1 MQDAAQIYSREGCP
15 SFEIAAY
22 IDGELDPVRES
33 ELELHLASCP
43 ECTEEM
49 NLQKQFLCSLNSSL
63 KNDAEIELPAN
74 FTKTIVA
81 NAEGSVS
88 GLRRPRERFNAIFI
102 CSTLLLFGLF
112 ALGAGAGGFLDSVLG
127 MAEKS
132 VAVASFVGR
141 IAYSVLI
148 GVNVLLRSFGSQAQI
163 PPVVSVIAV
172 TLSCVLFIVLS
183 RRFLRLPRT

>member
-1 MQDAAQIYSREGCP
+1 MEHVAQNYNRTGCP

-33 ELELHLASCP
+33 ELELHLASCT
-43 ECTEEM
+43 ECAEEM
-49 NLQKQFLCSLNSSL
+49 NLKKQFLCSLNSSL
-63 KNDAEIELPAN
+63 KNDTEIELPAN

-112 ALGAGAGGFLDSVLG
+112 ALGAGAGGFLDTMLG
-127 MAEKS
+127 VTEKS
-132 VAVASFVGR
+132 VAVVSFVGR

-148 GVNVLLRSFGSQAQI
+148 GVNVLLRAFSTQTQI
-163 PPVVSVIAV
+163 PSFVSVIAV
-172 TLSCVLFIVLS
+172 ALSCVLFVVLS
-183 RRFLRLPRT
+183 RRFLRFPRT

>member
-1 MQDAAQIYSREGCP
+1 MEHIAQNYNRTGCP

-22 IDGELDPVRES
+22 IDGELDPARES
-33 ELELHLASCP
+33 ELELHLASCT
-43 ECTEEM
+43 ECAEEM

-63 KNDAEIELPAN
+63 KNDTEFELPPN

-112 ALGAGAGGFLDSVLG
+112 ALGAGAGGFLDTMLG
-127 MAEKS
+127 VAEKS
-132 VAVASFVGR
+132 VAVVSFIGR

-148 GVNVLLRSFGSQAQI
+148 GVNVLLRAFSSQTQI
-163 PPVVSVIAV
+163 PSFVSVIAV
-172 TLSCVLFIVLS
+172 ALSCVLFIVVS
-183 RRFLRLPRT
+183 RRFLRFPRT

>member
-1 MQDAAQIYSREGCP
+1 MQDASQIYNRTGCP

-22 IDGELDPVRES
+22 IDGELDPARES
-33 ELELHLASCP
+33 ELELHLASCT
-43 ECTEEM
+43 ECAEEM

-63 KNDAEIELPAN
+63 KNDTEIELPVN

-112 ALGAGAGGFLDSVLG
+112 ALGAGAGGFLDTMLG
-127 MAEKS
+127 VAEKS
-132 VAVASFVGR
+132 VAVVSFIGR

-148 GVNVLLRSFGSQAQI
+148 GVNVLLRAFSSQTQI
-163 PPVVSVIAV
+163 PSFVSVIAV
-172 TLSCVLFIVLS
+172 ALSCVLFIVVS
-183 RRFLRLPRT
+183 RRFLRFPRT

>member
-1 MQDAAQIYSREGCP
+1 MQEAAHIFTREDCP
-15 SFEIAAY
+15 TFEIAAY
-22 IDGELDPVRES
+22 IDGELDPVHES

-43 ECTEEM
+43 ECSEEM

-63 KNDAEIELPAN
+63 KNDTGIELPAN
-74 FTKTIVA
+74 FTRTIVA

-112 ALGAGAGGFLDSVLG
+112 ALGAGAGGFLDTVFG
-127 MAEKS
+127 VAEKS
-132 VAVASFVGR
+132 VAVVSFIGR

-148 GVNVLLRSFGSQAQI
+148 GFNVLLRSFGSQAQI
-163 PPVVSVIAV
+163 PPFVSVIAV
-172 TLSCVLFIVLS
+172 TLSCVLFIVVS
-183 RRFLRLPRT
+183 RRFLRFPRT

>member
-1 MQDAAQIYSREGCP
+1 MQYEAEIASRPGCP
-15 SFEIAAY
+15 AFEIAAY
-22 IDGELDPVRES
+22 IDGELDAARES
-33 ELELHLASCP
+33 ELELHVATCP
-43 ECTEEM
+43 DCAEEM

-63 KNDAEIELPAN
+63 KNDTEIELPAN

-112 ALGAGAGGFLDSVLG
+112 ALGAGAGGFLDTFLG
-127 MAEKS
+127 IAEKS
-132 VAVASFVGR
+132 VAVLSFIGR

-163 PPVVSVIAV
+163 PPFVSVIAV
-172 TLSCVLFIVLS
+172 TLSCVLFIVVS
-183 RRFLRLPRT
+183 RRFLRFPRT